1 MSLLFNELATAVVH
15 RLLLLAAVAVVF
27 AASAVAA
34 LAVLAALTPKVN
46 VVTQAIA
53 GLSVCH

>member
-1 MSLLFNELATAVVH
+1 MSLLFNEPATAVVH

-27 AASAVAA
+27 AAFAVAA
-34 LAVLAALTPKVN
+34 LAALAALN

-53 GLSVCH
+53 GLSVRH